1 MAAQL
6 HGNSNT
12 CEQSYVFDGCIKRM
26 QAYNT
31 WREYSPST
39 PALGKK
45 KKTPKNTNEIHL
57 FLQVRK
63 PMFCY
68 LCAKVKQTKD

>member
-45 KKTPKNTNEIHL
+45 KKNTQKHKRNT
-57 FLQVRK
+57 FV
-63 PMFCY
+63 PTST
-68 LCAKVKQTKD
+68 QTNVLLSLRESEAN

>member
-12 CEQSYVFDGCIKRM
+12 YEQSYVFDGCIKRM
-26 QAYNT
+26 QAYNA

-39 PALGKK
+39 PAVK
-45 KKTPKNTNEIHL
+45 KKTKTKRNKFVPTSTQTNVLLSLREIE
-57 FLQVRK
+57 
-63 PMFCY
+63 
-68 LCAKVKQTKD
+68 AN